1 MKKLHF
7 LILFTAAATLFSFA
21 QQNTEIYVFD
31 IAPAYEGLE
40 MLNMQNISNDSGYNN
55 QPSFSSNETILF
67 AGNNNGQTDIAEYDL
82 NTKSKKWRNKLTE
95 GGEYSPQKFPSNNDV
110 AAVRLDKDGLQRLY
124 KYNAENGNSTE
135 LIPELQ
141 VAYFAF
147 YNDNKILST
156 VLNSDKMD
164 LVMIDLPSTKADTLF
179 YNAGRSIQKVPKT
192 NSMSYSLVN
201 KEGNLDL
208 YLLDMDSSE
217 SFFITELPI
226 GIQDYVWINDTQ
238 ILIGSGDKLYMYDT
252 LGEPEWNRV
261 ASLEEFGIK
270 NITRIAVN
278 PSGKK
283 IALVVEKI

>member
-67 AGNNNGQTDIAEYDL
+67 AGNNNGQTDIAEYNL
-82 NTKSKKWRNKLTE
+82 TTKSKKWVNEKTE

-110 AAVRLDKDGLQRLY
+110 AAVRLDKDGLQRFFN
-124 KYNAENGNSTE
+124 YNSEMGNSSE
-135 LIPELQ
+135 LIKDLQ

-147 YNDNKILST
+147 YNDQKVLST
-156 VLNSDKMD
+156 VLNGDKMD
-164 LVMIDLPSTKADTLF
+164 LVMIDLPSKKADTLF
-179 YNAGRSIQKVPKT
+179 YNAGRSLQKIPKT

-201 KEGNLDL
+201 EAGNLDL
-208 YLLDMDSSE
+208 YLLDMDSYE
-217 SFFITELPI
+217 SFFVTELPI
-226 GIQDYVWINDTQ
+226 GIQDCVWINDTQ
-238 ILIGSGDKLYMYDT
+238 ILVGSGNKLYMYDT
-252 LGEPEWNRV
+252 LGEPEWTRV

-270 NITRIAVN
+270 NISRMAIS
-278 PSGKK
+278 PDGKK
-283 IALVVEKI
+283 LALVDNPL